1 MLNWAMAATPGHP
14 ALSIAAAAIVARAP
28 EFQHAPDRLVDPRGW
43 QMFVLEHSGPGV
55 VTDSLLTWYTSQ
67 NHNLSG
73 DAARQNPPYWSVR
86 VLPRVTWGTHPRAGS
101 ADGVTQKASEVV
113 IAHKFAGS
121 WKRKQGVER
130 LPWPLRP
137 IARLFKPLWAPPP
150 PPPLGPEAVNA
161 AVRPALA
168 GTMYPV
174 SCRVP
179 LGLGPGL
186 RTRAWDVLLPPPGA
200 RGLPGCHAGAALHL
214 FNWGSQP
221 PRTEPHGLTVLLHL
235 ARNTPGLVVDVGAG
249 LGFYTLG
256 AASASRRVV
265 AFEPHLGS
273 WGLLRTSVQGNPA
286 LRSRITV
293 RQLALGAPHV
303 ALFNVAWGAANSRQG
318 DASAASRHKAADD
331 VAAPEAGGVHG
342 AAVAAAGGE
351 GERVSPVLTL
361 DEALANVTA
370 GWAPTAGQDSNS
382 GGQQVALLRVAARGW
397 EGWVLTGG
405 RDLLSGPSPPVAVL
419 VECVP
424 DQLAVTGWGDAA
436 MLVERMKAWGYGH
449 AVHGGLGCDARVGNG
464 DGGAGATPG
473 PWCRLDATG
482 AALLGRLVPPGQA
495 EALIFSRLP
504 FDTLL
509 DSPPPPAQVL

>member
-1 MLNWAMAATPGHP
+1 
-14 ALSIAAAAIVARAP
+14 
-28 EFQHAPDRLVDPRGW
+28 
-43 QMFVLEHSGPGV
+43 MFVLEHSGPGV

-221 PRTEPHGLTVLLHL
+221 PRTEPHGLSVLLHL
-235 ARNTPGLVVDVGAG
+235 ARHTPGLVVDVGAG

-256 AASASRRVV
+256 AASANRRVV
-265 AFEPHLGS
+265 GFEPHLGM

-293 RQLALGAPHV
+293 RQLALGAPQV

-318 DASAASRHKAADD
+318 DAAAASRKAADG
-331 VAAPEAGGVHG
+331 VAVPNAGSVRG
-342 AAVAAAGGE
+342 AADGGGGAVAIAPGGE
-351 GERVSPVLTL
+351 VERATPLLSL
-361 DEALANVTA
+361 DEALANITA
-370 GWAPTAGQDSNS
+370 GWAPSAGQDGSS
-382 GGQQVALLRVAARGW
+382 GQQVALLRVAARGW
-397 EGWVLTGG
+397 EGWVLTGA
-405 RDLLSGPSPPVAVL
+405 RDLLSGESPPVAVL

-436 MLVERMKAWGYGH
+436 MLVERMRAWGYSH
-449 AVHGGLGCDARVGNG
+449 AVHGGPGCDARVGRG
-464 DGGAGATPG
+464 DGGAGASPGTWCHLDTP
-473 PWCRLDATG
+473 G
-482 AALLGRLVPPGQA
+482 AALLSRLVPPGQS
-495 EALIFSRLP
+495 EALLFSRLA

-509 DSPPPPAQVL
+509 DAPPPPPLGDVTP